1 MSGGLAVG
9 DIAYD
14 ADTRALGVVMAECA
28 THYAL
33 RPVDGGLE
41 WEAVREDVR
50 PPTDADRLSAAVAE
64 RNANSR
70 KRTWQ

>member
-1 MSGGLAVG
+1 MGGGLAVG

-14 ADTRALGVVMAECA
+14 IEARAVGVVMAECG

-41 WEAVREDVR
+41 WEAPQEGVRLA
-50 PPTDADRLSAAVAE
+50 TDADRLSAAVAE

-70 KRTWQ
+70 KRAW